1 MKKNQRE
8 WFPRNRSQQ
17 LDMFTNIKA
26 KIGGYQASLP
36 LEAAKVDRIILIC
49 ETFITVYNFV
59 EQTRATL
66 KQLTEWQDLIFTAE
80 GGTQGAIAPKAP
92 TFNSVTLPDDA
103 FVGLFPEFRKLR
115 DDIINAANYTPGIGA
130 DLMIVAPEGEELDL
144 NELTANVK
152 LTSLAGYKVRAE
164 GSLHGMDAMRFDYQ
178 RKGASA
184 WTPVAFL
191 TKLPAEFAITPE
203 TAGEPETGVIR
214 AVLIEKNEE
223 VGNFSPQYPVTIS

>member
-1 MKKNQRE
+1 MKKRNSD
-8 WFPRNRSQQ
+8 WFPTTKPQQ
-17 LDMFTNIKA
+17 LNMFTNIKA
-26 KIGGYQASLP
+26 KIGGYQATLP

-66 KQLTEWQDLIFTAE
+66 KQLTDWQDLILTAK
-80 GGTQGAIAPKAP
+80 GGVQGAAAPKAP
-92 TFNSVTLPDDA
+92 TFDSVALPDDA
-103 FVGLFPEFRKLR
+103 FVGIFVEFRKLR
-115 DDIINAANYTPGIGA
+115 DEIISAANYTPGIGA
-130 DLMIVAPEGEELDL
+130 DLMIVAPEGEDLDL
-144 NELTANVK
+144 SKLNASVN

-178 RKGASA
+178 RKGVGT

-191 TKLPAEFAITPE
+191 TKLPAEFNIAPQTP
-203 TAGEPETGVIR
+203 GEPETGVIR

-223 VGNFSPQYPVTIS
+223 VGNLSPQYPITIS